1 MINNDLTKPGL
12 SRRDL
17 LSTAAAATGALVVG
31 FWMPQRAPAQIINP
45 EGAAW
50 AINPAVE
57 EINAW
62 VVVAPDDTVLA
73 RIKAPIAGF
82 YGEDDPRVMPTV

>member
-1 MINNDLTKPGL
+1 MSNNLDKAGL

-17 LSTAAAATGALVVG
+17 LSGAAATGALVIG
-31 FWMPQRAPAQIINP
+31 FWVPPRAAGQIINP

-50 AINPAVE
+50 ATEPAVK

-62 VVVAPDDTVLA
+62 VVVAPDDRVTI
-73 RIKAPIAGF
+73 RIAQTELGQGCGP
-82 YGEDDPRVMPTV
+82 PMP

>member
-1 MINNDLTKPGL
+1 MINDDLNQPGL

-31 FWMPQRAPAQIINP
+31 FWMPRPASAQIVNP
-45 EGAAW
+45 TGAAW
-50 AINPAVE
+50 AIEPAVD

-62 VVVAPDDTVLA
+62 SSS
-73 RIKAPIAGF
+73 R
-82 YGEDDPRVMPTV
+82 PTKR